1 MRGTVAAIKEANPFP
16 KKQHMAIQQLKCDL
30 QKEGKSI
37 LDQIQAAGRDAT
49 EKEKVALDNIEAE
62 IDKCN
67 DEISARDAYWQDQI
81 EQLNNLEGGGAQSDN
96 QVWKDEE
103 GNRIHVLAPGQKLAN
118 LPENARQRNHG
129 GLGGA
134 PSVNFGDV
142 VRGMVTGHWDES
154 IQAADHT
161 IGRDGSGG
169 YLVGSSVASEVID
182 LARNQSVL
190 MRAGARTMQMRT
202 GEVRMMRITK
212 DPEVQWVGEAKK
224 IPMTESAFG
233 LITLRAR
240 KMGTLV
246 SLSREMIE
254 DAPNAQEIINRQFSA
269 QIALEIDRAGLLGS
283 GKGEE
288 PRGIFAHPDV
298 QETDVSATLDYD
310 VLLDAMQKIEDKNG
324 NPAAA
329 IYSPKSKNTLA
340 KLKSNE
346 GNYLAPPVDITD
358 RINRLVTKQIGDDQ
372 VTVGDFSQVMFGIR
386 GGIRIESSIHPG
398 FDTDTVHIRAMWRGD
413 IQFALPNHIVR
424 LINIS

>member
-1 MRGTVAAIKEANPFP
+1 MSKTTAEVLEEAADSRVTHARIKMLLNHQAE
-16 KKQHMAIQQLKCDL
+16 LKN
-30 QKEGKSI
+30 EGKNI
-37 LDQIQAAGRDAT
+37 LKQVNSGEGQAS
-49 EKEKVALDNIEAE
+49 EKQEARLSAIEKDLEHCTAE
-62 IDKCN
+62 INNYYNEKTDQRN
-67 DEISARDAYWQDQI
+67 SVPGVGERD
-81 EQLNNLEGGGAQSDN
+81 S
-96 QVWKDEE
+96 QVWQDEE
-103 GNRIHVLAPGQKLAN
+103 GQRIHVLAPDQKLAN
-118 LPENARQRNHG
+118 LPENSGRGFAG
-129 GLGGA
+129 GLSRA
-134 PSVNFGDV
+134 PEIKVGDV
-142 VRGMVTGHWDES
+142 VRGMVTGHWPES

-202 GEVRMMRITK
+202 GEVRMMRVTK

-233 LITLRAR
+233 IITLRAR

-254 DAPNAQEIINRQFSA
+254 DAPNAQDLINRQFAA

-310 VLLDAMQKIEDKNG
+310 VILDAMQKVEDKNG
-324 NPAAA
+324 EPAAA

-340 KLKSNE
+340 KLKSTE

-358 RINRLVTKQIGDDQ
+358 RINRLVTKQIGDGQ
-372 VTVGDFSQVMFGIR
+372 VAVGDFSQVMFGIR